1 MTLRHLDEE
10 VRAILGYQCVNMA
23 ARISANT
30 RGAMTGEGAMEA
42 FNVAFARDHQSDM
55 VIVPVEASFSDLCR
69 SAQQKIID
77 RIGQSAENAGLKGVV
92 VTVWDKG
99 GKLGFRAP
107 LALHAYLRSRTMG
120 DIRAGLSA
128 HLDY

>member
-1 MTLRHLDEE
+1 MD
-10 VRAILGYQCVNMA
+10 M
-23 ARISANT
+23 
-30 RGAMTGEGAMEA
+30 
-42 FNVAFARDHQSDM
+42 FNVAFVRDRQSDM

-77 RIGQSAENAGLKGVV
+77 HIGRSAEDAGLRGVV

-107 LALHAYLRSRTMG
+107 LALHSYLRSLTMG
-120 DIRAGLSA
+120 EIRAGLSA
-128 HLDY
+128 RLDY